1 MIELVCAT
9 GNKGKLREFEE
20 ASGDEFSIRGCSA
33 LDCPETGNSF
43 AANARQKAL
52 CYSEHL
58 DAEWLFADDSG
69 LVVDALNGE
78 PGIYSARYAGEY
90 GDDQANNRLLLE
102 NLRGVARDKRA
113 ARFVCAI
120 ALIRSGEFAVSFEGQ
135 VQGYILEEPEGNA
148 GFGYDPLFYFPP
160 VARSFGLASADEKWR
175 YSHRGNAFRQ
185 MLTWLRE
192 NT

>member
-20 ASGDEFSIRGCSA
+20 ASGDEFSIRGCA
-33 LDCPETGNSF
+33 PLDCPETGNSF
-43 AANARQKAL
+43 AANASQKAL
-52 CYSEHL
+52 CYSKHI

-69 LVVDALNGE
+69 LVVDALDGE
-78 PGIYSARYAGEY
+78 PGIYSARYAGEHS
-90 GDDQANNRLLLE
+90 DDQANNRLLLE
-102 NLRGVARDKRA
+102 NLRGVPRDKRT

-120 ALIRSGEFAVSFEGQ
+120 ALIRSGEVEACFDGQ
-135 VQGYILEEPEGNA
+135 VEGYILEEPQGDA
-148 GFGYDPLFYFPP
+148 GFGYGPLFYFAPLG
-160 VARSFGLASADEKWR
+160 RSFGVASADEKWH

-185 MLTWLRE
+185 MLTWLRQ

>member
-20 ASGDEFSIRGCSA
+20 ASGDNFSVRGCPP

-43 AANARQKAL
+43 EANARQKAL
-52 CYSEHL
+52 CYSNQVE
-58 DAEWLFADDSG
+58 AEWLFADDSG

-78 PGIYSARYAGEY
+78 PGIYSARYAGEPS
-90 GDDQANNRLLLE
+90 DNQANNELVLE
-102 NLRGVARDKRA
+102 NLQGIAREERT

-120 ALIRSGEFAVSFEGQ
+120 ALTRFGQ
-135 VQGYILEEPEGNA
+135 AAACFQGTVEGYILDGPEGDG

-160 VARSFGLASADEKWR
+160 LGTSFGSATAKDKWR
-175 YSHRGNAFRQ
+175 YSHRRNAFRQ
-185 MLTWLRE
+185 MLAWLSA